1 MASFGDNQQ
10 RKINYLQAIAASEV
24 SSVQMSQAE
33 RDEKNAF
40 RQALQQVCND
50 VCDADPHRLPR
61 VSLECFGSFKSGF
74 ATAGSDMDLVIVV
87 KDQSSTSASLSL
99 QEDDLPRALERALL
113 KLGYGARLLTRTRV
127 PIIKVCEQPD
137 SSLLSKLRAER
148 EKWDL
153 LPNELKYPHLHQND
167 EDDVDQAVGD
177 GTEDKAREAHS
188 GTAPGPSINESVP
201 SSAPEAVQ
209 KPVQNGSSD
218 GVVSG
223 GPNGSAT
230 SEGTEQRQPARN
242 GEIAK
247 ADSLKPKREDR
258 PWIRERKAG
267 PLDFPKSGVGIQSDV
282 NFFNPL
288 GLHNTHLLYCY
299 ALCDDRVQPMVLFV
313 KAWAKRRKINSS
325 YSGTLSSYGY
335 VLMVLHYL
343 VNIAS
348 PPVIPN
354 LQSQRALPGQT
365 SPQEPGVEVDGW
377 SVRFWRND
385 EEIRAAK
392 QRGHITVNREPLG
405 SLLAGF
411 FQYYS
416 SQGGGP
422 QFVWTKQILSL
433 RSEGGILTKEEKGW
447 TKAVTEEGEGKKIQ
461 HRYLFC
467 IEDPFEL
474 NHNVARTVT
483 HNGIVAI
490 RDEFRRAR
498 RILMVVGRGDVPQVD
513 GQLFDQ
519 LVEPEEVVTI
529 AHETNAE
536 GWQPDLDGA
545 ADKPPPQPHP
555 KPAHN
560 TSRSLHPNENSSQ
573 IPTPPKPPNTLNVK
587 DADAFPTLGAASSS
601 ASSSASKSS
610 KRRSPHKRN
619 PSTGAGE
626 WSEISGDKAKAV
638 LDEVKRKKDEA
649 QAESTAMGAAEAV
662 LGDEW

>member
-1 MASFGDNQQ
+1 MT
-10 RKINYLQAIAASEV
+10 
-24 SSVQMSQAE
+24 QAE

-40 RQALQQVCND
+40 RTALQQVCND
-50 VCDADPHRLPR
+50 VCDADPDRLPR

-99 QEDDLPRALERALL
+99 LENDLPRALERMLL

-127 PIIKVCEQPD
+127 PIIKVCESPD

-153 LPNELKYPHLHQND
+153 LPNELKYPHLHQD
-167 EDDVDQAVGD
+167 GDDDVGEGAETAVEQVQSHPVSNKLANNTLPSPPPGGLASPQNSKSGAPHQQATSD
-177 GTEDKAREAHS
+177 IK
-188 GTAPGPSINESVP
+188 NESADGLP
-201 SSAPEAVQ
+201 ALNAEAAKPDAP
-209 KPVQNGSSD
+209 
-218 GVVSG
+218 
-223 GPNGSAT
+223 
-230 SEGTEQRQPARN
+230 R
-242 GEIAK
+242 
-247 ADSLKPKREDR
+247 PKREDR
-258 PWIRERKAG
+258 PWLRERKAG
-267 PLDFPKSGVGIQSDV
+267 PLDFPKSGVGIQSDI

-288 GLHNTHLLYCY
+288 GLHNTQLLYCY
-299 ALCDDRVQPMVLFV
+299 SLCDDRVQPMVLFV

-325 YSGTLSSYGY
+325 YSGTLSSYGF

-343 VNIAS
+343 VNVAN
-348 PPVIPN
+348 PPVVPN
-354 LQSQRALPGQT
+354 LQSQQPPGKT
-365 SPQEPGVEVDGW
+365 SPPDAAIEVDGW
-377 SVRFWRND
+377 EVKFWRD
-385 EEIRAAK
+385 DSEIQAAK

-405 SLLAGF
+405 ALLAGF

-416 SQGGGP
+416 SQGGGA
-422 QFVWTKQILSL
+422 QFVWTQQVLSL
-433 RSEGGILTKEEKGW
+433 RSQGGILTKEEKGW
-447 TKAVTEEGEGKKIQ
+447 TRAVTEEGEGKKIQ

-498 RILMVVGRGDVPQVD
+498 RILMAVGRGEAPFD
-513 GQLFDQ
+513 GQLFDELIQ
-519 LVEPEEVVTI
+519 PEEVASI
-529 AHETNAE
+529 AHAPPAN

-545 ADKPPPQPHP
+545 IDSPAGNGTILPEHHKPNQANGRAPRPAKKSPQ
-555 KPAHN
+555 
-560 TSRSLHPNENSSQ
+560 T
-573 IPTPPKPPNTLNVK
+573 PTPPKANSLNVK
-587 DADAFPTLGAASSS
+587 DDDAFPSLGTASG
-601 ASSSASKSS
+601 KSS
-610 KRRSPHKRN
+610 KRRSPHKRT
-619 PSTGAGE
+619 PSAGE

-662 LGDEW
+662 LGDDW